1 MDIERSNGDD
11 DNDEDEEEVV
21 VGGGVDVES
30 STLTLPMNDED
41 VVVVS
46 LCFKANFVKGSFAVV
61 VVVAADAMAV
71 GLLVK

>member
-21 VGGGVDVES
+21 GGFDVES
-30 STLTLPMNDED
+30 STLTLPMDDED
-41 VVVVS
+41 VVS
-46 LCFKANFVKGSFAVV
+46 LCFTANFVKGSFAVV
-61 VVVAADAMAV
+61 VVGGVAADAIAV